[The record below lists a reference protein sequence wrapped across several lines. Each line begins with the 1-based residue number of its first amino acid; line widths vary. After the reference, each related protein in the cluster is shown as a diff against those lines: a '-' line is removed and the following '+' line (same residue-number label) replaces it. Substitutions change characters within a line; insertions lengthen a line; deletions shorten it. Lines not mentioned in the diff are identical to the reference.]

1 MTAFDRSRRDIFSK
15 WWWTVDRVMCLAIL
29 LLMSFGMM
37 MVVTASPAI
46 AERIGVDSFYFVKRQ
61 ALFLVLGVVLML
73 GVSLLPVVG
82 IRRLGIIGFIGCL
95 FLMGAVLV
103 VGEDVNGAKRWL
115 SIAGFSLQPS
125 EFGKPL
131 FVVVT
136 AWLLSFEKTW
146 KNLGSFKCATVV
158 YGIFVLLLVTQPDFG
173 MTVVVT
179 AVWSCQMFLAGL
191 SIIWVV
197 ILSALGI
204 VGVFS
209 AYIFLPHVASRI
221 NTFLDGSNNGAASY
235 QVQKSLEAFYSGGI
249 TGRGPGEGLV
259 KLKLPDS
266 HTDFI
271 FAVVGEELG
280 ALACIV
286 VVLLFGFIVM
296 RGLKRVLH
304 ETDMFVL
311 YAVTGL
317 LVEFGFQAM
326 INMGVAVHLLPAKG
340 MTLPFVSY
348 GGSSVL
354 AICIEM
360 GMVLALTRRRYGII
374 LNKTK
379 SVTRIKTPNH
389 ATMLP

>member
-61 ALFLVLGVVLML
+61 LVFLFLGIFCML
-73 GVSLLPVVG
+73 GVSLLPVVA
-82 IRRLGIIGFIGCL
+82 IRRLGIIGFLGCL
-95 FLMGAVLV
+95 VLMAGVLV
-103 VGEDVNGAKRWL
+103 IGEEVNGAKRWL
-115 SIAGFSLQPS
+115 SIGGFSLQPS
-125 EFGKPL
+125 EFGKP
-131 FVVVT
+131 FFIIVT
-136 AWLLSFEKTW
+136 AWLLSFEKSW
-146 KNLGSFKCATVV
+146 KNIGAFKCATIM

-179 AVWSCQMFLAGL
+179 AVWACQMFLAGL
-191 SIIWVV
+191 SLFWVGIFIV
-197 ILSALGI
+197 LGI
-204 VGVFS
+204 VGILS
-209 AYIFLPHVASRI
+209 AYTFLPHVASRI
-221 NTFLDGSNNGAASY
+221 NTFLDGGNTKNAASY

-249 TGRGPGEGLV
+249 TGRGPGEGMV

-280 ALACIV
+280 ALACII

-304 ETDMFVL
+304 ETDSFVV
-311 YAVTGL
+311 YSVAGL
-317 LVEFGFQAM
+317 LTQFGLQAM
-326 INMGVAVHLLPAKG
+326 INMGVAVHILPAKG

-348 GGSSVL
+348 GGSSVIAL
-354 AICIEM
+354 CIEM
-360 GMVLALTRRRYGII
+360 GMVLALTRRRYGVIF
-374 LNKTK
+374 NKAKVVTK
-379 SVTRIKTPNH
+379 IKTSKVNV
-389 ATMLP
+389 